1 MWACV
6 VGIAL
11 RRGAALRWQWKKMPP
26 CQTQT
31 QQLSSDF
38 FFIPSQPSLLR
49 KSHSL
54 KSIFVFFYGQVKTG
68 FQKYR
73 NKWNISRKHC
83 KSGTKWIK
91 KYILCIKILDETFV
105 SDSAR
110 WNSVAFKLGKK
121 SLHFCFLFWLFSE
134 RLFYSR
140 FWLLIKFCELVG
152 AQDGVGIRVGH
163 LKLSTQ

>member
-1 MWACV
+1 MNWYGLLVSIGSTEGLNPHPKCQSRLEYCVGKKARFLMQTTYNHLSASIYKSACGLV
-6 VGIAL
+6 SSAL
-11 RRGAALRWQWKKMPP
+11 HWGEVQLCAGNEKKMPP

-73 NKWNISRKHC
+73 NKWNISRKHY

-91 KYILCIKILDETFV
+91 KYIL
-105 SDSAR
+105 
-110 WNSVAFKLGKK
+110 FK
-121 SLHFCFLFWLFSE
+121 
-134 RLFYSR
+134 Y
-140 FWLLIKFCELVG
+140 I
-152 AQDGVGIRVGH
+152 
-163 LKLSTQ
+163 

>member
-54 KSIFVFFYGQVKTG
+54 KSIFVFFYRQVKTG

-73 NKWNISRKHC
+73 NEWNISRKHC
-83 KSGTKWIK
+83 KSSTKRIKNIFYPIKSLDGT
-91 KYILCIKILDETFV
+91 CV

-121 SLHFCFLFWLFSE
+121 IITLLFSFLALFWTLILFLILAFDQILWIGGGT
-134 RLFYSR
+134 RWSR
-140 FWLLIKFCELVG
+140 
-152 AQDGVGIRVGH
+152 H
-163 LKLSTQ
+163 